1 MKQKTKIMSGYK
13 KFTKSTSKNGIFGIY
28 AIFDQLQLIY
38 SRHSQGFMWAVV
50 RMVKNGQI
58 LSIWAAEK

>member
-1 MKQKTKIMSGYK
+1 MKQKTKIMSGFK
-13 KFTKSTSKNGIFGIY
+13 QFTESTSKNGIFGIH

-38 SRHSQGFMWAVV
+38 SRHSQDFMWAVV